1 MLFSALFL
9 TGCSKK
15 VSDFTEEQH
24 KQRISKKLEKRVDE
38 WTYNNGEPINYYHG
52 PYYETGN
59 IDSKKYMLSTADST
73 EYICAVKT
81 DNGFVNLVSGKTF
94 NAESTN
100 EISLQSTIRIVFYA
114 GHGFD
119 L

>member
-1 MLFSALFL
+1 
-9 TGCSKK
+9 
-15 VSDFTEEQH
+15 
-24 KQRISKKLEKRVDE
+24 
-38 WTYNNGEPINYYHG
+38 
-52 PYYETGN
+52 
-59 IDSKKYMLSTADST
+59 MLSTADST
-73 EYICAVKT
+73 EYICAVKN